1 MGRKLR
7 SETIEPGHPCHIV
20 TRGNN
25 RRRLFSYPYE
35 RLEFFRILGAALD
48 DTRCRLH
55 VICLMTNHVHLLLTP
70 PSVSAASDLMK
81 VALQRYAQRRNN
93 RRGGDGKLFDQRYF
107 SVAIRDEAQLAAT
120 QMYIESNPLRPAI
133 VEDLA
138 DFPWSSYPIH
148 ACLDTGKVPANLL
161 SPTTWYLSLGDTA
174 AERAVAYRRAFAA
187 YLERGEPP
195 RHAEYLDIYE
205 AASHPYARRLR
216 RPDGSSAREP
226 LRLPMTFPPREYTR
240 QKST

>member
-7 SETIEPGHPCHIV
+7 SETIEPGRPCHLV

-35 RLEFFRILGAALD
+35 RHEFLRILGAALD
-48 DTRCRLH
+48 DTGCRLH

-70 PSVSAASDLMK
+70 PSVTAASDLMK

-93 RRGGDGKLFDQRYF
+93 RRGGDGKLFDQRY
-107 SVAIRDEAQLAAT
+107 SSTAICDESQLAAT

-133 VEDLA
+133 VEDAA

-148 ACLDTGKVPANLL
+148 AGLDTGRIPENLL
-161 SPTTWYLSLGDTA
+161 IPTTWYLSLGDSA
-174 AERAVAYRRAFAA
+174 AERAVAYRRAFIA
-187 YLERGEPP
+187 YRDRGDPP
-195 RHAEYLDIYE
+195 LHAEHLEVYE

-226 LRLPMTFPPREYTR
+226 LRLPSPYRHAR
-240 QKST
+240 QKGT